1 VIRDFLVWLGMWLK
15 ELPPVGLVIVVAIAI
30 VVSIK
35 AKWMLI
41 VVVVLAAL
49 GSVVL
54 WGDKLL

>member
-1 VIRDFLVWLGMWLK
+1 VIRDFIVWLGMWLK
-15 ELPPVGLVIVVAIAI
+15 ELPPVGLVIVLGVAII
-30 VVSIK
+30 VSIK

-41 VVVVLAAL
+41 VVVVLLAL